1 MHIANFNVNKTPCSA
16 TVACTLHITAVGHRG
31 VTMSQL
37 SPAHLQSSARRESRG
52 SRGSKQREQSKQR
65 DMVDL
70 PAPRLCR
77 LARPDTT
84 HKFGFHLTGQKNKP
98 GIIRTDPDQRQR
110 DVINTLY

>member
-1 MHIANFNVNKTPCSA
+1 MDIANSNDNKTPCSA

-52 SRGSKQREQSKQR
+52 SKQR

>member
-1 MHIANFNVNKTPCSA
+1 
-16 TVACTLHITAVGHRG
+16 
-31 VTMSQL
+31 
-37 SPAHLQSSARRESRG
+37 
-52 SRGSKQREQSKQR
+52 
-65 DMVDL
+65 MVDL

-110 DVINTLY
+110 DVINTLL

>member
-52 SRGSKQREQSKQR
+52 SKQREQAEGAEQAEGHGG
-65 DMVDL
+65 
-70 PAPRLCR
+70 PT
-77 LARPDTT
+77 RPQT
-84 HKFGFHLTGQKNKP
+84 
-98 GIIRTDPDQRQR
+98 
-110 DVINTLY
+110 V